1 MQMVS
6 SKRNLS
12 GSEMRNATAA
22 LVFLLIACAA
32 RGDDEPAMIWVAEGD
47 TNQVYL
53 LGSIHMLRERDHP
66 LPSSVEL
73 VYDDAER
80 LVMELDL
87 DDIDPV
93 SAMQFLMTYG
103 VLDDGTTLEDLMG
116 AEMYAQAKAAAIET
130 DIPIELLDRC
140 EPWLAAMTVQE
151 ITMMRIGFK
160 PEFGVEMYLMAKASA
175 DGKPITGLESVEQQ
189 LGFLD
194 GLSIETQNRWF
205 LQSLVEGRRMEILI
219 DDMVAAWRSGD
230 VHFLENELLHDMHN
244 YPELHQAI
252 LVDRNKNWVKPI
264 MELLDDADD
273 YLVVVG
279 AAHLI
284 GEDGVPDLLSQ
295 QGVRIKQLHESVR

>member
-1 MQMVS
+1 
-6 SKRNLS
+6 
-12 GSEMRNATAA
+12 MRNAVAA
-22 LVFLLIACAA
+22 LILFFCPFVVY
-32 RGDDEPAMIWVAEGD
+32 GDDEPAMIWVAAGE

-53 LGSIHMLRERDHP
+53 LGSIHMLRAKDHP
-66 LPSSVEL
+66 LPNNVEV
-73 VYDDAER
+73 VYKEAER

-93 SAMQFLMTYG
+93 GALQYLMTYG
-103 VLDDGTTLEDLMG
+103 VLDNQTKLRDVMG
-116 AEMYAQAKAAAIET
+116 PRLYAQAKASANET
-130 DIPIELLDRC
+130 GIPIELLDQS

-175 DGKPITGLESVEQQ
+175 DGKPITGLETIEQQ

-194 GLSIETQNRWF
+194 NLSIDTQIRWF
-205 LQSLVEGRRMEILI
+205 LQSIEEGGRMELLI
-219 DDMVAAWRSGD
+219 DDMVAAWRNGD
-230 VHFLENELLHDMHN
+230 LQFLEKELLHEMHN

-252 LVDRNKNWVKPI
+252 LTDRNKSWVAPI
-264 MELLDDADD
+264 MELLDDEDD

-284 GEDGVPDLLSQ
+284 GEDGVPDLLSK
-295 QGVRIKQLHESVR
+295 QGVRIRQLHESVR